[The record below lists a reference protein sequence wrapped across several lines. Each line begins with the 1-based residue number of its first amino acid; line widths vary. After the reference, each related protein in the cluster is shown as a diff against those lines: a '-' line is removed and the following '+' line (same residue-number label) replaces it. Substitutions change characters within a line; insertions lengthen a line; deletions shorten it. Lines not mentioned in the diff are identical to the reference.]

1 VFAGVVEHFGLYA
14 GSYGLALERL
24 LEPPVQVVVVGED
37 SAADEMEAAALSGYM
52 ATKSVLRVPRKMLTA
67 EKLPRSLAESVLQLS
82 QLHDKVSL
90 AVVCQGLQCLPPV
103 HTAEELV
110 TALRR

>member
-1 VFAGVVEHFGLYA
+1 MV
-14 GSYGLALERL
+14 
-24 LEPPVQVVVVGED
+24 
-37 SAADEMEAAALSGYM
+37 
-52 ATKSVLRVPRKMLTA
+52 TKSVLRVPRKMLTA
-67 EKLPRSLAESVLQLS
+67 EKLPRSLAESVLQLP
-82 QLHDKVSL
+82 QLHDEVSL